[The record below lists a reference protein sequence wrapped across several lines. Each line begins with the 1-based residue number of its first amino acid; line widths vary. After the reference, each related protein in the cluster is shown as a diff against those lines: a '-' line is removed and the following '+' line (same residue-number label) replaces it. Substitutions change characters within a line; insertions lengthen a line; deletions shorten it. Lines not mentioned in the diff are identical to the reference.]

1 MSVAMPNVL
10 PVETSVRSLAEP
22 LLSTI
27 GNTPLIRLAKIPAE
41 FPGIEIL
48 GKAEYFNPG
57 GSVKDRAAY
66 NMVLDGERSGK
77 LNHSRIILD
86 STSGNTGIAY
96 AMIGANRGY
105 RVRLVLPG
113 NASEE
118 RKRILKAYSAE
129 MVFSDPGEGSD
140 GAIRLVRKIYE
151 ADPDLYF
158 YPDQYNNPANW
169 KAHFETTGPEII
181 RQTAGGITH
190 FVAAM
195 GTSGTFMGTS
205 RRLKRDLPHV
215 RVYSAQP
222 SSGFHGLEGL
232 KHMPTAIVPGFYDE
246 RLADGNF
253 WIETEDAY
261 RMVRRLAREEAL
273 LVGIS
278 SGCNV
283 HAATLLARELVAR
296 GETATIVTMLC
307 DSAEKYLSEDFWDEE

>member
-1 MSVAMPNVL
+1 MAFVL
-10 PVETSVRSLAEP
+10 PNPHLARTEAEP
-22 LLSTI
+22 LLATI
-27 GNTPLIRLAKIPAE
+27 GNTPLLRLDKISSE
-41 FPGIEIL
+41 FPGVEIF

-57 GSVKDRAAY
+57 GSVKDRSAA

-77 LNHSRIILD
+77 LNHNRVILD
-86 STSGNTGIAY
+86 ATSGNTGIAY

-105 RVRLVLPG
+105 KVKLVLPG

-118 RKRILKAYSAE
+118 RKKILKAYGAE
-129 MVFSDPGEGSD
+129 MVFSDAAESSD
-140 GAIRLVRKIYE
+140 GAIRLCRKIYLE
-151 ADPDLYF
+151 DPDRYF

-169 KAHFETTGPEII
+169 KAHFEHTGAEII
-181 RQTAGGITH
+181 RQTGGRITH

-205 RRLKRDLPHV
+205 RRLKRDVPGV
-215 RVYSAQP
+215 QCISAQP

-232 KHMPTAIVPGFYDE
+232 KHMPTAIVPGIYDE
-246 RLADGNF
+246 KLADGNL

-261 RMVRRLAREEAL
+261 RMVRRLAREEGL

-283 HAATLLARELVAR
+283 HAATLLGRELAGR
-296 GETATIVTMLC
+296 DEPAMIVTVLC
-307 DSAEKYLSEDFWDEE
+307 DSAEKYLSEDFWDE